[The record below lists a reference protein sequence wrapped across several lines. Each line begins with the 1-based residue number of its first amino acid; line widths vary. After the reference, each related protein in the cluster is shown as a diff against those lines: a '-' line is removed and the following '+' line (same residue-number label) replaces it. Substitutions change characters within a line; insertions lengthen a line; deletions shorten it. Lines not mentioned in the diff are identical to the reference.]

1 MELESEHTSSVGCT
15 MSRCEVCDAVLS
27 EDAIRYVHSNILC
40 EECFDE
46 AYTYCSRCDG
56 VITRSEANY
65 DNCGDPYCD
74 DCYSENHDDDCPDNP
89 DVNDLDR
96 QLIIHLSRNWLQ
108 GKLDTRKPIEINEH
122 DLSLKDIRKE
132 IGIVQK
138 PLYCYGLVN
147 REEYQIT
154 ASFDLIDEVK
164 KYLTEREQNIKVQFI
179 TGTRRI
185 GISETLRTDHTNFII
200 NLLKALTSNTDS
212 AASAA

>member
-1 MELESEHTSSVGCT
+1 

-56 VITRSEANY
+56 VITRSEAQY
-65 DNCGDPYCD
+65 DDCGDPYCD
-74 DCYSENHDDDCPDNP
+74 ECYSENYDDDCPDNP

-108 GKLDTRKPIEINEH
+108 GKLDTRKPIEINEL
-122 DLSLKDIRKE
+122 DLSLKDIRNQV
-132 IGIVQK
+132 GLVDK
-138 PLYCYGLVN
+138 PLYCYGLVD

-164 KYLTEREQNIKVQFI
+164 KYLTEREQNISVQFI
-179 TGTRRI
+179 TGTRRL
-185 GISETLRTDHTNFII
+185 GISESLRANHTNFII

-212 AASAA
+212 AVSAA